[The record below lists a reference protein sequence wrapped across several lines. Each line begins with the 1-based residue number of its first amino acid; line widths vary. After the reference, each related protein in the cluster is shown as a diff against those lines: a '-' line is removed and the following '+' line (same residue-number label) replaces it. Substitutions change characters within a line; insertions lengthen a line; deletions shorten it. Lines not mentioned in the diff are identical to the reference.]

1 MRAPDGGGSLLLNTD
16 SKILNRCGPC
26 QACGRHGSAGEGLSP
41 ASHFANRDQ
50 PDAWNRAA
58 LEFLAKVDARRRR

>member
-1 MRAPDGGGSLLLNTD
+1 VTQVQKKIRGSKLV
-16 SKILNRCGPC
+16 I
-26 QACGRHGSAGEGLSP
+26 LSP

-58 LEFLAKVDARRRR
+58 LDFLARCDARRSSR